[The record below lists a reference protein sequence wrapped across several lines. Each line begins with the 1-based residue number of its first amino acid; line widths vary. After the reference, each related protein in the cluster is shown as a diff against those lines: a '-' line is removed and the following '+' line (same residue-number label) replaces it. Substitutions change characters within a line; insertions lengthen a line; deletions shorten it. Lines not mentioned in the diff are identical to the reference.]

1 LSDRADPAALPLAL
15 ALLSVIFYVLGP
27 IQNLV
32 VRSYEAE
39 ADAFGLNAS
48 REPYGW
54 AMSAMRL
61 STYRKISPGK
71 IEEFLFYDHP
81 SGYQRVHAGMIWLQE
96 NLSAVQIAG
105 EAPAQAQDL
114 SKP

>member
-1 LSDRADPAALPLAL
+1 M
-15 ALLSVIFYVLGP
+15 IFYVLGP

-54 AMSAMRL
+54 AMAAMRL

-81 SGYQRVHAGMIWLQE
+81 SGYQRVRAGMIWLKE
-96 NLSAVQIAG
+96 NQSLAKIEG
-105 EAPAQAQDL
+105 EVPARAEDL